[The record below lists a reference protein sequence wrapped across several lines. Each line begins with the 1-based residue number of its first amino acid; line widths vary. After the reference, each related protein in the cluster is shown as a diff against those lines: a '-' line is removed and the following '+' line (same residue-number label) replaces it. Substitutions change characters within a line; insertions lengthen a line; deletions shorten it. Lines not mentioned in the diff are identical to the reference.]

1 MRRAVPAAPLPATGL
16 SSQPVAQRVTVGPGL
31 RTRDDAFTGVLYAL
45 AAFGIWGLSPIY
57 FKAVAQVPATEVLAH
72 RVLWATVLL
81 VAVLLLQRRG
91 LELIRELFSW
101 RRVRF
106 YLVTALLVS
115 TNWLIFIWSIQ
126 NDRLLEASLGYYIN
140 PLVNVLLGTLFL
152 RERLNPWQISAVI
165 LAAAGVVN
173 LILGY
178 GKFPWVA
185 LTLAFSFGLYGF
197 LRKKG
202 ALDAIVGLAVETLLL
217 VPVALIF
224 LGALALQGNGAFAQ
238 GVIKIDVLL
247 VFAGVI
253 TAVPLVCFLQAA
265 RRLQLTTVGLMQYLA
280 PTLNFLLAVLAYQE
294 PFTTAHL
301 VTFTSIW
308 IALAI
313 YSFDA
318 FAARGRT
325 FPHEDAEKG

>member
-1 MRRAVPAAPLPATGL
+1 MNPTQGLGVRDGAV
-16 SSQPVAQRVTVGPGL
+16 S
-31 RTRDDAFTGVLYAL
+31 GVLYAL

-57 FKAVAQVPATEVLAH
+57 FKSLGHVPATEVLAH

-91 LELIRELFSW
+91 LELIREFLSW
-101 RRVRF
+101 RRVGF

-140 PLVNVLLGTLFL
+140 PLVNVLLGTVFL
-152 RERLNPWQISAVI
+152 RERLNRWQIVAVA
-165 LAAAGVVN
+165 LAAASVMN
-173 LILGY
+173 LVLGY

-185 LTLAFSFGLYGF
+185 LTLAFSFGFYGL
-197 LRKKG
+197 LRKKAG
-202 ALDAIVGLAVETLLL
+202 MDAILGLTVETLLL
-217 VPVALIF
+217 VPAALLF
-224 LGALALQGNGAFAQ
+224 LGWLAFQGSAAFAHA
-238 GVIKIDVLL
+238 GAKTDVLL
-247 VFAGVI
+247 IFAGVI

-280 PTLNFLLAVLAYQE
+280 PTLNLLLAVLAYYE

-301 VTFTSIW
+301 ITFVCIW

-318 FAARGRT
+318 FFARHRERAA
-325 FPHEDAEKG
+325 HSANSNH

>member
-1 MRRAVPAAPLPATGL
+1 
-16 SSQPVAQRVTVGPGL
+16 
-31 RTRDDAFTGVLYAL
+31 
-45 AAFGIWGLSPIY
+45 
-57 FKAVAQVPATEVLAH
+57 PATEVLAH

-91 LELIRELFSW
+91 LELIRELLSW
-101 RRVRF
+101 RRVGF

-140 PLVNVLLGTLFL
+140 PLVNVLLGTVFL
-152 RERLNPWQISAVI
+152 RERLNRWQIVAVA
-165 LAAAGVVN
+165 LAAAGVMN
-173 LILGY
+173 LVLGY

-185 LTLAFSFGLYGF
+185 LTLAFSFGFYGL
-197 LRKKG
+197 LRKKAG
-202 ALDAIVGLAVETLLL
+202 MDAILGLTVETLLL
-217 VPVALIF
+217 VPAALLF
-224 LGALALQGNGAFAQ
+224 LGWLAFQGSAAFAHA
-238 GVIKIDVLL
+238 GAKTDVLL
-247 VFAGVI
+247 IFAGVI

-265 RRLQLTTVGLMQYLA
+265 RRLKLTTVGLMQYLA
-280 PTLNFLLAVLAYQE
+280 PTLNLLLAVLAYYE

-301 VTFTSIW
+301 ITFVCIW

-318 FAARGRT
+318 FFARHRERAA
-325 FPHEDAEKG
+325 HSANSNH

>member
-1 MRRAVPAAPLPATGL
+1 MNPTRGLGVRDGAV
-16 SSQPVAQRVTVGPGL
+16 S
-31 RTRDDAFTGVLYAL
+31 GVLYAL

-57 FKAVAQVPATEVLAH
+57 FKSLGHLPATEVLAH

-91 LELIRELFSW
+91 LELIRELLSW
-101 RRVRF
+101 RRVGF

-140 PLVNVLLGTLFL
+140 PLVNVLLGTVFL
-152 RERLNPWQISAVI
+152 RERLNRWQIVAVA
-165 LAAAGVVN
+165 LAAAGVMN
-173 LILGY
+173 LVLGY

-185 LTLAFSFGLYGF
+185 LTLAFSFGFYGL
-197 LRKKG
+197 LRKKAG
-202 ALDAIVGLAVETLLL
+202 MDAILGLTVETLLL
-217 VPVALIF
+217 VPAALLF
-224 LGALALQGNGAFAQ
+224 LGWLAFQGSAAFAHA
-238 GVIKIDVLL
+238 GAKTDVLL
-247 VFAGVI
+247 IFAGVI
-253 TAVPLVCFLQAA
+253 TAVPLVCFLRAA

-280 PTLNFLLAVLAYQE
+280 PTLNLLLAVLAYYE

-301 VTFTSIW
+301 ITFVCIW

-318 FAARGRT
+318 FFARHRERAA
-325 FPHEDAEKG
+325 HSANSNH

>member
-1 MRRAVPAAPLPATGL
+1 MNPTRGLGVRDGAV
-16 SSQPVAQRVTVGPGL
+16 S
-31 RTRDDAFTGVLYAL
+31 GVLYAL

-57 FKAVAQVPATEVLAH
+57 FKSLGHLPATEVLAH

-81 VAVLLLQRRG
+81 VAVLWLQRRG
-91 LELIRELFSW
+91 LELIRELLSW
-101 RRVRF
+101 RRVGF

-140 PLVNVLLGTLFL
+140 PLVNVLLGTVFL
-152 RERLNPWQISAVI
+152 RERLNRWQIVAVA
-165 LAAAGVVN
+165 LAAAGVMN
-173 LILGY
+173 LVLGY

-185 LTLAFSFGLYGF
+185 LTLAFSFGFYGL
-197 LRKKG
+197 LRKKAG
-202 ALDAIVGLAVETLLL
+202 MDAILGLTVETLLL
-217 VPVALIF
+217 VPAALLF
-224 LGALALQGNGAFAQ
+224 LGWLAFQGSAAFAHA
-238 GVIKIDVLL
+238 GAKTDVLL
-247 VFAGVI
+247 IFAGVI
-253 TAVPLVCFLQAA
+253 TAVPLVCFLQAT

-280 PTLNFLLAVLAYQE
+280 PTLNLLLAVLAYYE

-301 VTFTSIW
+301 ITFVCIW

-318 FAARGRT
+318 FFARHRERAA
-325 FPHEDAEKG
+325 HSANSNH

>member
-1 MRRAVPAAPLPATGL
+1 MNPPRGLGVRDGAV
-16 SSQPVAQRVTVGPGL
+16 S
-31 RTRDDAFTGVLYAL
+31 GVLYAL

-57 FKAVAQVPATEVLAH
+57 FKSLGHVPATEVLAH

-91 LELIRELFSW
+91 LELIRELLSW
-101 RRVRF
+101 RRVGF

-140 PLVNVLLGTLFL
+140 PLVNVLLGTVFL
-152 RERLNPWQISAVI
+152 RERLNRWQIVAVA
-165 LAAAGVVN
+165 LAAAGVMN
-173 LILGY
+173 LVLGY

-185 LTLAFSFGLYGF
+185 LTLAFSFGFYGL
-197 LRKKG
+197 LRKKAG
-202 ALDAIVGLAVETLLL
+202 MDAILGLTVETLLL
-217 VPVALIF
+217 VPAALLF
-224 LGALALQGNGAFAQ
+224 LGWLAFQGSAAFAHA
-238 GVIKIDVLL
+238 GAKTDVLL
-247 VFAGVI
+247 IFAGVI

-265 RRLQLTTVGLMQYLA
+265 RRLKLTTVGLMQYLA
-280 PTLNFLLAVLAYQE
+280 PTLNLLLAVLAYYE

-301 VTFTSIW
+301 ITFVCIW

-318 FAARGRT
+318 FFARHRERAA
-325 FPHEDAEKG
+325 HSANSNH